1 MLCAFRLK
9 NINADDCTQD
19 YYTKVDTT
27 VLCKAEVKLIY
38 VLEEGLD
45 HRIITKSE
53 YDAMDPE
60 GKTAAKFSCTFKVNK
75 TQEPMSVCVWLHDE
89 KRKPICKEPHEI
101 TFKAT
106 CLMYRRHP
114 GLPETTGQS

>member
-9 NINADDCTQD
+9 NINADGCTQD

-27 VLCKAEVKLIY
+27 VLCITEMKLVY

-60 GKTAAKFSCTFKVNK
+60 GKTTAKFYCTFKVNK
-75 TQEPMSVCVWLHDE
+75 TQEPMSAPL
-89 KRKPICKEPHEI
+89 I
-101 TFKAT
+101 
-106 CLMYRRHP
+106 
-114 GLPETTGQS
+114 GLL